1 MTPGLPRHEEN
12 LNDPAATT
20 INRVLWH
27 PHYSPYYEQL
37 MRRPFRQRHYPSSTG
52 PSHYEDMSWSPS
64 SRNFRSPGSSPET
77 YRRIV
82 RTEEDFP
89 PTGRHKELDDEFFGG
104 RKSPTFPRRIF
115 KEVWNEAP
123 STNHRFGERPR
134 MFKRVF
140 KPNQWEEEFDKE
152 DIPHLRRFE
161 REFDRFDNNRPS
173 SRKFDED
180 FDRRFSARDLQ
191 KDMKDEF
198 EKSEGKVHHIP
209 IMVERRMEEMKSRFG
224 GRNSPPPER
233 SHDDEYAD
241 DWSGP
246 QVQRL
251 KKTFEPEDDFPRG
264 YHRVPRFDSS
274 LKSRAFS
281 NTIPDTWD
289 PHAVHTLPTRKLHKA
304 SQSMDDSKHPVPPK
318 SVFRS
323 YSETHEDIPKPQ
335 QQHSAA
341 FRSHSDGHCPNQTY
355 VTKIEVNVPTPK
367 EAGEQSSCS
376 RSGSDLGE
384 HSRDSQQNLTKQRSR
399 EEGSAEAGD
408 QKNVKFKSKAKY
420 DSPSL
425 QQIAVVMQNVD
436 DLIVRIEG
444 YSGSGRDK
452 HYRFLDEMLT
462 RCMIRLDSVDTE
474 GREDIRNARKAA
486 IRDVQACIDRLE
498 AKADESERQQQ
509 VAKSAPESGANTAVG
524 DGPKRAIPLG
534 DGSHVAI
541 PLGDGSEKTDAPGD
555 APKHA
560 IPLGEGPKMA
570 IPLGDVPWPAIPLAD
585 RSTTPIP
592 LGDVPRS
599 TPKSDRQEDGRSD
612 RKSYSRQNSGNGEQ
626 TKL

>member
-1 MTPGLPRHEEN
+1 MFYETAQTVGPG
-12 LNDPAATT
+12 
-20 INRVLWH
+20 W
-27 PHYSPYYEQL
+27 
-37 MRRPFRQRHYPSSTG
+37 QRSYK

-77 YRRIV
+77 YRRVV
-82 RTEEDFP
+82 RTEEEFP

-115 KEVWNEAP
+115 KEVWNESP

-140 KPNQWEEEFDKE
+140 KPNHWEEEFDKE

-180 FDRRFSARDLQ
+180 FDRHFGARDLQ

-224 GRNSPPPER
+224 GRSSPPPER
-233 SHDDEYAD
+233 AHDDEYAD

-251 KKTFEPEDDFPRG
+251 KKTFEPEDDFSKG
-264 YHRVPRFDSS
+264 YHRVPRFDSN

-304 SQSMDDSKHPVPPK
+304 SQSMDDSKHTLPPK

-335 QQHSAA
+335 QPHSAA

-355 VTKIEVNVPTPK
+355 VTKIEVNMPTSK
-367 EAGEQSSCS
+367 ETGQQSSCS
-376 RSGSDLGE
+376 RSSSDPQ
-384 HSRDSQQNLTKQRSR
+384 SRDGQQNFAKQRSR
-399 EEGSAEAGD
+399 EESSDEASD
-408 QKNVKFKSKAKY
+408 QNSGKFKSKVKY

-425 QQIAVVMQNVD
+425 QQIAVVLQNVD

-444 YSGSGRDK
+444 YSGNGRDK

-462 RCMIRLDSVDTE
+462 RCMIRLDGVDTE

-498 AKADESERQQQ
+498 AKADESERRQQ
-509 VAKSAPESGANTAVG
+509 VAKAAPESGATS

-534 DGSHVAI
+534 DGSEKTNAPSDAPKEPI
-541 PLGDGSEKTDAPGD
+541 PLGD
-555 APKHA
+555 APKYA

-570 IPLGDVPWPAIPLAD
+570 IPLGDVPRPAIPLPD

-599 TPKSDRQEDGRSD
+599 TPKSDGQDDGRSE